1 MKDRLFIFKKML
13 MNKHLLFILLSAY
26 CLEADKSSAAFL
38 NFEPAGDMPCPQ
50 VLLWEEVKDK
60 IK

>member
-1 MKDRLFIFKKML
+1 
-13 MNKHLLFILLSAY
+13 MNKRLILILISAY
-26 CLEADKSSAAFL
+26 CLEADKSSVAFL

-50 VLLWEEVKDK
+50 VLIWEEVKNK

>member
-1 MKDRLFIFKKML
+1 
-13 MNKHLLFILLSAY
+13 MNKRLLLILISAY
-26 CLEADKSSAAFL
+26 CLEADKSSVAFL
-38 NFEPAGDMPCPQ
+38 NFEAAGDMPCPQ

>member
-1 MKDRLFIFKKML
+1 MKKTI
-13 MNKHLLFILLSAY
+13 LLILLSAY
-26 CLEADKSSAAFL
+26 SLEADKSSAAFL

-60 IK
+60 TQ